1 MKNIQPLTDAE
12 LEVLEFARESF
23 RTPGHKEAAI
33 LERFGHST
41 TRYYQRLAA
50 VLANPA
56 AEAYD
61 AMLVRRLNAQR
72 ARRAGARSGKD
83 VVL

>member
-1 MKNIQPLTDAE
+1 MRLDPLTAAE
-12 LEVLEFARESF
+12 LEVLEFARETF
-23 RTPGHKEAAI
+23 RSPGLKETAI
-33 LERFGHST
+33 LERFGHSM

-50 VLANPA
+50 VLAKPA

-61 AMLVRRLNAQR
+61 PMLVRRLNAQR
-72 ARRAGARSGKD
+72 VRRATARSGKD